1 MSEPLPAHV
10 RDQLRELEE
19 VRAFLRSDV
28 AQKLSAEEL
37 RSKTMDIRLKIHR
50 ERRLRDLAKEEAA
63 EMHLFALSPEA
74 DKLSPSALEERQ
86 REIQKRLR
94 NERHERSKKASARY
108 TASAAARIKA
118 FLKTPEAQYLSAD
131 ELFLKKL
138 EVGSEADE
146 EQSRALAQKV
156 QAFKDST
163 EARLMSSDQIQ
174 ARVMEIKWACREPL
188 SVTEEEIAR
197 FHPAPK
203 KRALPIRALKAVADL
218 PRVVRCFYRQI
229 IRWQDFESEEE
240 RAARE
245 EEKLDELVDDYLN
258 ELQYMSAEDDSSPH
272 TKPELE
278 KYLER
283 FDLKKESLG

>member
-19 VRAFLRSDV
+19 VRAFLRSDA
-28 AQKLSAEEL
+28 AQKLNAEEL
-37 RSKTMDIRLKIHR
+37 RSKTMDIRMKIYK

-94 NERHERSKKASARY
+94 NERDERSKKASVRY
-108 TASAAARIKA
+108 TAAAAARIKA

-146 EQSRALAQKV
+146 EQSRTLAQKIK
-156 QAFKDST
+156 AFKDSA
-163 EARLMSSDQIQ
+163 EARLMSPEQIQ
-174 ARVMEIKWACREPL
+174 ARVMEIKWSCREPL
-188 SVTEEEIAR
+188 SVTEEEISR
-197 FHPAPK
+197 FHPVPK
-203 KRALPIRALKAVADL
+203 KRGLLIRALKTVADL
-218 PRVVRCFYRQI
+218 PRAVRCFYRQV
-229 IRWQDFESEEE
+229 IRWQDFENEEE

-245 EEKLDELVDDYLN
+245 EEQLDELVDEYLN

-272 TKPELE
+272 TKQELE
-278 KYLER
+278 KHLER